1 MLKRLWVKLG
11 KNNEHYFISYLNEL
25 YMIKNKTYKAFTYSR
40 QFTCPFCNKGFNQRS
55 RLQRQKETA
64 HPPNASSTADL
75 ERTLKGIKY
84 PKTKEEII
92 EIVSQKTST
101 LSPEVLNLISSLPKR
116 SYPDSAEV
124 AKALGEIKSGKRPRS
139 SSSIAKS
146 EPPSKKGGR
155 SALKSRKISASGIA
169 VALKGINFPNSKR
182 GIMRH
187 VRKQQH
193 SIKEEIISILHRI
206 SDKKYQNLVQVENE
220 VGRIK

>member
-1 MLKRLWVKLG
+1 MNVTK
-11 KNNEHYFISYLNEL
+11 Y
-25 YMIKNKTYKAFTYSR
+25 KTYKTFTQKA
-40 QFTCPFCNKGFNQRS
+40 QFVCPFCSKGFNQRS
-55 RLQRQKETA
+55 RLQRHEETA
-64 HPPNASSTADL
+64 HPPNAPSAADL
-75 ERTLKGIKY
+75 QKALKGIRY

-92 EIVSQKTST
+92 QIVRQKTSI

-116 SYPDSAEV
+116 SYHDSAEV

-139 SSSIAKS
+139 ALSIAKS
-146 EPPSKKGGR
+146 EHPSKKGGR

-193 SIKEEIISILHRI
+193 SMKEEIISILLRI
-206 SDKKYQNLVQVENE
+206 SDIEYLNLVQVEKE
-220 VGRIK
+220 VGRVK